1 MGISEKISNKKKSL
15 FAFLILFGPAL
26 FLIFIATRGCQH
38 KFKVL
43 KDFGA
48 VENISFINHS
58 AKKKEAL
65 KFSDF
70 N

>member
-1 MGISEKISNKKKSL
+1 MGIREKISNKKKSL

-58 AKKKEAL
+58 AKKKEA
-65 KFSDF
+65 
-70 N
+70 